1 MRTKLRLIFFQNIP
15 LADLSNI
22 SSHLLYRRILN
33 HQHLKAVGVAVAVV
47 VAVDVVLRFRRKVFR
62 CLLKFVEFFE
72 DDFLQ
77 LVSFLFPSEVS
88 TLVRIE

>member
-1 MRTKLRLIFFQNIP
+1 MRTKLRLIFFQSIP

-33 HQHLKAVGVAVAVV
+33 HQHLKAVAVAVV

-62 CLLKFVEFFE
+62 CLLKFLEFFE
-72 DDFLQ
+72 DNFLL
-77 LVSFLFPSEVS
+77 LVSFLFLSKDS
-88 TLVRIE
+88 SLLMIE